1 MLSPRPPIIVI
12 LGHVDHGKTTLLDY
26 LHQTNV
32 TAGEAGGITQHTR
45 SFQLRSTNHEL
56 LTFIDTPGHAAFSQ
70 MRYRG
75 SSVADLA
82 ILIVAADDGV
92 MPQTL
97 ESINFIR
104 QTAVPFLVAITKSDL
119 SAADPQ
125 RVKHQLAEAG
135 VLVEGSGGQIP
146 AVSISAKTGR
156 GIPELLEIIHLL
168 ASLSPPQSDP
178 EGSLESFVLESRL
191 DSKKGPLAVVIV
203 TNGTLK
209 IGQPL
214 FQTENIG
221 KVKALF
227 DSQGQPVTLA
237 LPGTPVEILGLSRVP
252 AVGSLLADKITSPP
266 ATSPQTD
273 KTQAEASAARF
284 NIILKTDVAGSLEAV
299 RSSLGPEI
307 QVIYSGTGDVN
318 DSDVLLAR
326 SSQSLIVAFNV
337 KVPSGVSKLAEIE
350 KVRILSSN
358 IIYELLDNLNK
369 ITSPQSEETI
379 LGKGQVLAAFKI
391 GQDRIA
397 GIRCTEGVISKSD
410 TVKLLRGD
418 LPSGTAKI
426 KSLKISKNDV
436 ISVKSGTE
444 FGAIF
449 TPYLD
454 FKVGDNIIAIVTHGP
469 TRS

>member
-32 TAGEAGGITQHTR
+32 TAGEAGGITQHPR

-156 GIPELLEIIHLL
+156 GITELLEIIHLL

-191 DSKKGPLAVVIV
+191 D
-203 TNGTLK
+203 
-209 IGQPL
+209 
-214 FQTENIG
+214 
-221 KVKALF
+221 
-227 DSQGQPVTLA
+227 
-237 LPGTPVEILGLSRVP
+237 
-252 AVGSLLADKITSPP
+252 
-266 ATSPQTD
+266 
-273 KTQAEASAARF
+273 
-284 NIILKTDVAGSLEAV
+284 
-299 RSSLGPEI
+299 
-307 QVIYSGTGDVN
+307 
-318 DSDVLLAR
+318 
-326 SSQSLIVAFNV
+326 
-337 KVPSGVSKLAEIE
+337 
-350 KVRILSSN
+350 
-358 IIYELLDNLNK
+358 
-369 ITSPQSEETI
+369 
-379 LGKGQVLAAFKI
+379 
-391 GQDRIA
+391 
-397 GIRCTEGVISKSD
+397 
-410 TVKLLRGD
+410 
-418 LPSGTAKI
+418 
-426 KSLKISKNDV
+426 
-436 ISVKSGTE
+436 
-444 FGAIF
+444 
-449 TPYLD
+449 
-454 FKVGDNIIAIVTHGP
+454 
-469 TRS
+469 

>member
-1 MLSPRPPIIVI
+1 M
-12 LGHVDHGKTTLLDY
+12 
-26 LHQTNV
+26 
-32 TAGEAGGITQHTR
+32 
-45 SFQLRSTNHEL
+45 
-56 LTFIDTPGHAAFSQ
+56 
-70 MRYRG
+70 
-75 SSVADLA
+75 
-82 ILIVAADDGV
+82 
-92 MPQTL
+92 
-97 ESINFIR
+97 
-104 QTAVPFLVAITKSDL
+104 
-119 SAADPQ
+119 
-125 RVKHQLAEAG
+125 
-135 VLVEGSGGQIP
+135 
-146 AVSISAKTGR
+146 
-156 GIPELLEIIHLL
+156 
-168 ASLSPPQSDP
+168 
-178 EGSLESFVLESRL
+178 
-191 DSKKGPLAVVIV
+191 AVVIV